1 MSPPPFNDS
10 NPYNVGDDVNPKPP
24 NLNPKTL
31 TLYLSQALEA
41 SLTLNPQTLN
51 PYTPKLLVVVIRDP
65 NQGPRFLNQVPT
77 LYYRRFAW
85 CPPSFS
91 RAPLRSLSRPKP
103 WALPRAFAPP
113 LVLPRAGLGA

>member
-65 NQGPRFLNQVPT
+65 NQGPPRFLNQVPT

-85 CPPSFS
+85 CVPPPFLELRFDRSAAQNLGLFLG
-91 RAPLRSLSRPKP
+91 PLLLRWSCQEQ
-103 WALPRAFAPP
+103 
-113 LVLPRAGLGA
+113 V